1 MSAPRPPSPSPLV
14 DAGRRRGD
22 IEPAAQRRPKGTG
35 TVPAAL
41 VEDAL
46 ARIVASTTFRR
57 SLRHRRFLQHV
68 VGAALTH
75 AHEQVKEVI
84 IGIEVFGRQLATYDP
99 RSDPVVRVEAGRLRE
114 KLVRFYADE
123 GHAESV
129 EITIPVG
136 GYLPQFHQRASA
148 AVRPSARVSIAILPF
163 VNLSGHPDDATFSIG
178 LADQL
183 IDTLGRIA
191 TLKVVSRVSALEASE
206 RELPVTKVSKLLGVD
221 HVVAGSI
228 QRGGSR
234 VRCIARFCR
243 AKDGLQIWSQRF
255 DADDAEKTDLF
266 DFQDAIADAVLSAV
280 VASLGSTADGRHGPL
295 LTRAATTHDPK
306 ARALFDRA
314 RYLAQQGSID
324 GYRQAIVLLEKAIA
338 LDPRFAQAHSHLG
351 AARAMLGPYVFA
363 PTFPNFDQVKEAA
376 LRALELDP
384 QDGEAR
390 ALIANCTFR
399 FDRDWVLGEAQF
411 REALRVAPSSPLVH
425 NAFSWALVFNGR
437 YREAIQH
444 ARIAQNLDPLNIALR
459 AHNARLHAY
468 AGDYDTA
475 ISELDAVLEL
485 DPHHLYGRLA
495 LGIVHFTRG
504 DLDRAM
510 PCFEAILREIP
521 DHSSAQLHVLC
532 IRGLRGEVE
541 QSRALL
547 DEMLGRL
554 GNNHFTPFFVALAQ
568 ACLGDRDAA
577 LASLEETAR
586 TSDYLT
592 VSIPYHPIFDRY
604 RDDPA
609 YLALLARHG
618 LKLPPH

>member
-1 MSAPRPPSPSPLV
+1 MSASRPLSPVPTAN
-14 DAGRRRGD
+14 AGRRRTD
-22 IEPAAQRRPKGTG
+22 IDPARHHDRPSPG
-35 TVPAAL
+35 TVPATL

-46 ARIVASTTFRR
+46 SRIVASETFRR
-57 SLRHRRFLQHV
+57 SPRHRDFLRHV
-68 VGAALTH
+68 VRAAL
-75 AHEQVKEVI
+75 AQEHEQVKEVI
-84 IGIEVFGRQLATYDP
+84 IGIEVFGRQLTTYDP

-136 GYLPQFHQRASA
+136 GYLPQFRQRAAA

-163 VNLSGHPDDATFSIG
+163 ANLSGHPDDATFSIG

-183 IDTLGRIA
+183 IDTLGRVA
-191 TLKVVSRVSALEASE
+191 TLKVVARVSALEAGG
-206 RELPVTKVSKLLGVD
+206 RELPLRKVSKLLGVD
-221 HVVAGSI
+221 HVVEGSI
-228 QRGGSR
+228 QRGGAR
-234 VRCIARFCR
+234 IRCIARFSR

-255 DADDAEKTDLF
+255 DEPDASKADLF
-266 DFQDAIADAVLSAV
+266 DFQDTIADAVLAAV
-280 VASLGSTADGRHGPL
+280 IASLGPERSDRGPL
-295 LTRAATTHDPK
+295 LARAASTHNTE

-314 RYLAQQGSID
+314 RTLAQQGSID
-324 GYRQAIVLLEKAIA
+324 GYRQAIVLLEKTIA

-363 PTFPNFDQVKEAA
+363 PTFPNFDFVKQAA
-376 LRALELDP
+376 RRALELDP

-390 ALIANCTFR
+390 ALIANYTFR
-399 FDRDWVLGEAQF
+399 FERDWERAEAEF

-425 NAFSWALVFNGR
+425 NTFSWALVFNGR
-437 YREAIQH
+437 YREATQH
-444 ARIAQNLDPLNIALR
+444 ARIALNLDPLNIALR
-459 AHNARLHAY
+459 AHNARLYAY
-468 AGDYDTA
+468 AGDFATA
-475 ISELDAVLEL
+475 ISELSAVLEL
-485 DPHHLYGRLA
+485 DPQHLFGRLA

-504 DLDRAM
+504 DLDLAV
-510 PCFEAILREIP
+510 PYFEAILREMP
-521 DHSSAQLHVLC
+521 DHSSAQLHLIC
-532 IRGLRGEVE
+532 IWGLRGEVE
-541 QSRALL
+541 RGQASLH
-547 DEMLGRL
+547 EMLARL

-577 LASLEETAR
+577 LVSLEETAR

-609 YLALLARHG
+609 YLAFLARHA
-618 LKLPPH
+618 LQLPPH